1 MAKTLREDLAQARA
15 VYHPLRFSVLVRLM
29 KKPGTVKQVAEAI
42 GESPNRLYYHFK
54 LLEEHGLIRVSGT
67 RIVSGIVEKEY
78 ESVPGR
84 YKLSSIAGEDLGG
97 MSGVFG
103 AVLQDAFTEL
113 GKALER
119 DHQDPDPPLS
129 ERPLFHWSTVAL
141 TQRRERELRQR
152 IGQLVQELAAA
163 SQDEADEKRPI
174 GIMLALYPAVSE
186 T

>member
-1 MAKTLREDLAQARA
+1 VAKTLREDLAQARV

-29 KKPGTVKQVAEAI
+29 KKPGTVKLVAEAI

-84 YKLSSIAGEDLGG
+84 YKLSSMAGEDLGG
-97 MSGVFG
+97 LGGVFG
-103 AVLQDAFTEL
+103 AVLQEAFTEL
-113 GKALER
+113 GTALER
-119 DHQDPDPPLS
+119 DHQDAALPLS
-129 ERPLFHWSTVAL
+129 ERPLFHWSTVSL
-141 TQRRERELRQR
+141 NQRRERELRQR

-163 SQDEADEKRPI
+163 SQDDADEQRPI
-174 GIMLALYPAVSE
+174 GVMLALYPTGE
-186 T
+186 